1 MEDKCYF
8 VSSRGLLKSC
18 DIYNSKICSSDIHL
32 DIDKYI
38 SIKKNDIVYV
48 CGSAVE
54 NFFKNIFPFIK
65 ESFILVSGDSDVSM
79 PFQGYEEY
87 INEDKLIVWFAQNL
101 IISHFKLKHLP
112 IGLDYHT
119 ISKPNEIHP
128 WGAGML
134 PVEQEVLL
142 LDIVKNSS
150 NLDSRL
156 FGCYV
161 NFHFPHWGINERGD
175 RQECIKNIDNSVC
188 WLQPEYINRLDT
200 WKCMSQFVFVICPFG
215 GGFDT
220 HRMWEALIIGC
231 IPIIKTSGLDPLFE
245 DLNVCIVQSWEQVNK
260 EFLSQ
265 YLSNMKSRDKKK
277 LTLEYWV
284 EYIKTY
290 RL

>member
-18 DIYNSKICSSDIHL
+18 DIYNSKICSSDNHL
-32 DIDKYI
+32 DIEKFV

-48 CGSAVE
+48 CGSAIE

-79 PFQGYEEY
+79 PFEGYEEY

-101 IISHFKLKHLP
+101 TISHHKLKHLP

-142 LDIVKNSS
+142 LDVVKNVSDL
-150 NLDSRL
+150 NSRL
-156 FGCYV
+156 FACYV
-161 NFHFPHWGINERGD
+161 NFHFSYWGINERGD
-175 RQECIKNIDNSVC
+175 RQECIKNIDNSIC
-188 WLQPEYINRLDT
+188 WFQPEYINRLDT
-200 WKCMSQFVFVICPFG
+200 WKYMSQFIFIICPFG
-215 GGFDT
+215 GGLDT
-220 HRMWEALIIGC
+220 HRMWEALVLGC

-265 YLSNMKSRDKKK
+265 YLSNMKPRDRKK

-290 RL
+290 K